1 MKNLSKILGIDYF
14 LINKKEQWLFGSFNG
29 ALAFENVSKSFQ
41 IYKIIIYIVWRTIG
55 RFDQ

>member
-1 MKNLSKILGIDYF
+1 MKNLSEILGKNYF
-14 LINKKEQWLFGSFNG
+14 FINQKEQWLSGSFNG

-55 RFDQ
+55 RFDR

>member
-1 MKNLSKILGIDYF
+1 MKNLSEILGKDYF
-14 LINKKEQWLFGSFNG
+14 LINQKGQWLSGSFNG